1 MLAVGFERFGGPE
14 VMTLL
19 TLPEPH
25 VGPGQVR
32 IKVEAADINIADAD
46 ARSGA
51 IARQLPQWYPV
62 HTGPYVVGWDAAGVI
77 DEVGPGVEGRLLCGD
92 AVIALVHP
100 RLACGAQAEFVI
112 ADAASVVHAP
122 RGKTPVAAAT
132 LLMNALTARAA
143 LDSLRVGE
151 GSIIAVTGAAGAVG
165 GFAVELAK
173 AAGIRVIADATPD
186 DRELV
191 TALGA
196 DMIVERGPGL
206 ARAILA
212 AAGPVDGVIDTA
224 MLDDAITPAVVP
236 GGSIFSACGFTG
248 RPGDGI
254 RWTYRPEYEL
264 LSATA
269 ELEKLRDAAERD
281 ELTLR
286 VAATCLPGQASDAHR
301 QIEAGGTGGRL
312 VFIF

>member
-25 VGPGQVR
+25 AGPGQVR
-32 IKVEAADINIADAD
+32 IKVEAADINLADAV

-51 IARQLPQWYPV
+51 IAQHLPQWYPV
-62 HTGPYVVGWDAAGVI
+62 HAGPYVVGWDAAGVI
-77 DEVGPGVEGRLLCGD
+77 DEVGAGVEGRLLCGD

-100 RLACGAQAEFVI
+100 RLACGAQAEYVI
-112 ADAASVVHAP
+112 ADAASVVRAP
-122 RGKTPVAAAT
+122 RGKTPVEAAT
-132 LLMNALTARAA
+132 LLMNALTARTA
-143 LDSLRVGE
+143 LDSLLVGE
-151 GSIIAVTGAAGAVG
+151 GSTIAVTGAAGAVG

-173 AAGIRVIADATPD
+173 AAGMRVIADATPD
-186 DRELV
+186 DRDLV
-191 TALGA
+191 ARLGA
-196 DMIVERGPGL
+196 DMIVDRGPGL

-212 AAGPVDGVIDTA
+212 ACGPVDGIIDTA
-224 MLDDAITPAVVP
+224 MLDDAIAGAVVP
-236 GGSIFSACGFTG
+236 GGAVYSARGRTG
-248 RPGDGI
+248 NGDGI
-254 RWTYRPEYEL
+254 RRTYRPVYEL

-269 ELEKLRDAAERD
+269 TLEQLRDAAERD

-286 VAATCLPGQASDAHR
+286 VAGTCLPWQATDAHR
-301 QIEAGGTGGRL
+301 RIEAGGTRGRL